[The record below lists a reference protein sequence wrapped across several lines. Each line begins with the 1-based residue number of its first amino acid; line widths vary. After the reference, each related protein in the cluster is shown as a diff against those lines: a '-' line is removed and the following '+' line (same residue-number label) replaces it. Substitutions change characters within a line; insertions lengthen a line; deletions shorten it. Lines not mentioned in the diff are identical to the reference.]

1 MCERVDSERAESD
14 FAKRDM
20 LGPLIDE
27 VSIIQGG
34 HCS

>member
-20 LGPLIDE
+20 APLLIDD

-34 HCS
+34 RCS